1 MNKSDI
7 AVSIASGALTAL
19 IVDTFIVGDISLIEA
34 KKWGSEQVESFV
46 KKTAK
51 RQAKDGRDFDSL
63 YDAVKFLED
72 KYKIPSDP
80 MENKFGGANHH
91 HLYDF
96 SHHPT
101 PVGWFCTIAAQFTG
115 KAYGTDKFGA
125 FQDPVKI
132 TGKGLDSIYDNPI
145 NKVWNG
151 TINWYFHMISDMAGS
166 SKTIKKGG
174 YGTGLPGPVLSFLK
188 EISSNEKIRKLVGKA
203 GNTDRDNFSD
213 MIQNLFSGRFLADHD
228 SNGKVKKRTEIIP
241 FDLRTEIGLGHELTK
256 QTIPV
261 LVNECIV
268 RAFFAITRFVE
279 ELNRA
284 DVNSFEDL
292 KKIDAKA
299 FLPFNNPELSK
310 MLLISS
316 ASFSTVDITAAGV
329 KAAIKNPGN
338 KYGFAKDFLL
348 GINYIGVAR
357 LGLAG
362 IGVALTPEKLEKC
375 YDDFTMISG
384 KIKDN
389 EIVAAVS
396 DIPIGFVPASIKVV
410 KTLKE
415 SIEDYNEAK
424 EERIRIQKEC
434 EEHIQILTDYRKE
447 IESNTST
454 YFIDNLTVFDEA
466 FSNMDEAVLNNDSDS
481 FIEANAKIQ
490 SQLGKDDMQ
499 FHSQDEFDGLM
510 SSDDDFKL

>member
-7 AVSIASGALTAL
+7 AVSVASGALAAL
-19 IVDTFIVGDISLIEA
+19 IVDTFIVGDISLSDA
-34 KKWGSEQVESFV
+34 KNWGTDIVEKFV
-46 KKTAK
+46 INTAK
-51 RQAKDGRDFDSL
+51 RKDKDGKVTDL
-63 YDAVKFLED
+63 YSAVKFLED

-80 MENKFGGANHH
+80 MEHQFGGANHH

-101 PVGWFCTIAAQFTG
+101 PVGWFCTIAGQFTE

-166 SKTIKKGG
+166 SGTIKKGG

-188 EISSNEKIRKLVGKA
+188 EISSNEKIRKLAGKA
-203 GNTDRDNFSD
+203 GNTDRDNFSV
-213 MIQNLFSGRFLADHD
+213 MVQNLFNGRLLADHD
-228 SNGKVKKRTEIIP
+228 ANGKVIKGTEIP

-268 RAFFAITRFVE
+268 RAFFAITRFVD
-279 ELNRA
+279 ELNRT

-292 KKIDAKA
+292 KNIDAKA

-316 ASFSTVDITAAGV
+316 ASFSTVDITAAGI
-329 KAAIKNPGN
+329 KAAIKNPEN

-357 LGLAG
+357 FGLAG
-362 IGVALTPEKLEKC
+362 IGVAVTPEKLEKC

-384 KIKDN
+384 KIKDS

-415 SIEDYNEAK
+415 SVEDYNEAK
-424 EERIRIQKEC
+424 EDRIRIQKEC

-447 IESNTST
+447 FEDNISA
-454 YFIDNLTVFDEA
+454 YFIDNLTVFDDA
-466 FSNMDEAVLNNDSDS
+466 FCKLDEAVINNDSDA

-490 SQLGKDDMQ
+490 SQLGKEDMQ
-499 FHSQDEFDGLM
+499 FRSQDEFDGFM